1 MRIARR
7 RPLGGDHILADHR
20 SPGQRNPVDHDYL
33 RGLGMA
39 EDLNRKGDVAR

>member
-1 MRIARR
+1 
-7 RPLGGDHILADHR
+7 LADTR
-20 SPGQRNPVDHDYL
+20 PPDQRNPEDHDYL